1 MFVCIIFFIIIIGQ
15 VVYLY
20 YFKKTIILKKKKRAN
35 ELEDDYEYI
44 PEKKSDLEMNKNKL
58 FSSLI

>member
-1 MFVCIIFFIIIIGQ
+1 MKKIIFLSLLLVLLFIC
-15 VVYLY
+15 
-20 YFKKTIILKKKKRAN
+20 IILKKKKRAK